1 MPEFV
6 WLREGDRLPA
16 VAVMQHLLKR
26 TGITVATDGVFGPR
40 TNDAV
45 RNFQKSHGLAV
56 DGIVGLET
64 WPRLKSNEPLQI
76 LDFVD
81 IFDPVINDREARS
94 INGAGGNAL
103 VMGGACNGINQSM
116 QMIEQVA
123 SNLFML
129 RLHGHGA
136 PGLAG
141 ISQGTENLPQWSAFK
156 NMASS
161 REALQRIRHVFG
173 PYGCIQFMHC
183 STGAGAEGFKFLQ
196 MVADTLMIPASAA
209 YNVQLGGPLKET
221 VRFEGMVRT
230 VCPGGV
236 SLATWAR
243 SLPDFAGV
251 SVA

>member
-26 TGITVATDGVFGPR
+26 TGLTVATDGAFGPR
-40 TNDAV
+40 TRAAV
-45 RNFQKSHGLAV
+45 ETFQKDHGLTV
-56 DGIVGLET
+56 DGTVGLQT
-64 WPRLKSNEPLQI
+64 WPRLKNREELQI

-81 IFDPVINDREARS
+81 IFDPDLKDDEARS
-94 INGAGGNAL
+94 INNAGGSAL
-103 VMGGACNGINQSM
+103 VMGGACNGINQAT
-116 QMIEQVA
+116 QMIAQVA
-123 SNLFML
+123 SNLFLL

-136 PGLAG
+136 PGVAG
-141 ISQGTENLPQWSAFK
+141 ISEGTEDARQRSAFK
-156 NMASS
+156 NLDSS
-161 REALQRIRHVFG
+161 RAALQRIRGVFG

-183 STGAGAEGFKFLQ
+183 STGAGAAGLAFLQ

-209 YNVQLGGPLKET
+209 YRVQLGGPLKET